1 MYERKI
7 FNDPLLLAV
16 VFNQFD
22 KVKEILDSGK
32 YDNNL
37 FSDIGESW
45 CFGIP
50 IPIHYISQCWD
61 ICFGQ
66 EFREPFNKRARVCH
80 GNAGKILCLF
90 QERKNIHID
99 EIPFSKIFYACWDD
113 ECESEETILE
123 GKRSDYLS
131 LGRREID
138 LDLFI
143 AVNRMDFKK
152 AKELLQKGANPNYK
166 HYGEND
172 EDLIDLCEGESSY
185 QATCQAGTLLKSPG
199 LFINSIDVDE
209 IGSIFRWAA
218 NEAMWKLL
226 YSYVSKK
233 EL

>member
-1 MYERKI
+1 
-7 FNDPLLLAV
+7 
-16 VFNQFD
+16 
-22 KVKEILDSGK
+22 
-32 YDNNL
+32 
-37 FSDIGESW
+37 
-45 CFGIP
+45 
-50 IPIHYISQCWD
+50 
-61 ICFGQ
+61 
-66 EFREPFNKRARVCH
+66 
-80 GNAGKILCLF
+80 
-90 QERKNIHID
+90 
-99 EIPFSKIFYACWDD
+99 
-113 ECESEETILE
+113 
-123 GKRSDYLS
+123 
-131 LGRREID
+131 
-138 LDLFI
+138 
-143 AVNRMDFKK
+143 MDFKK